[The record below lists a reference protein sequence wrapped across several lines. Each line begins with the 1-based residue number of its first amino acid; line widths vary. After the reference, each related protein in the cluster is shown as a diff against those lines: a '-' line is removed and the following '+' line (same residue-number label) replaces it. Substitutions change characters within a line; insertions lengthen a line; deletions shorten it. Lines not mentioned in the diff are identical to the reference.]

1 MIYSDWKFTKLHD
14 KSKRTLER
22 SISTQNI
29 TNAKQILN
37 KRKIKCPGFTPLNV
51 PRIKKNN
58 ETPKLIRSNSSYV
71 LIYDKLMKGIKCQQ
85 DPKSPSIYN
94 FIVKENNKL
103 NEVLLSR
110 ARNKNVLPKI
120 NLPRREII
128 FDYSV
133 NINGSP
139 EYFGE
144 KYNPHNFEL
153 SNHINRT
160 QRNING
166 TLFCH

>member
-1 MIYSDWKFTKLHD
+1 
-14 KSKRTLER
+14 
-22 SISTQNI
+22 
-29 TNAKQILN
+29 
-37 KRKIKCPGFTPLNV
+37 
-51 PRIKKNN
+51 
-58 ETPKLIRSNSSYV
+58 
-71 LIYDKLMKGIKCQQ
+71 MKGIKCQQ

-110 ARNKNVLPKI
+110 AKNKNVLPKI

>member
-1 MIYSDWKFTKLHD
+1 MINISCKSGKLFD
-14 KSKRTLER
+14 KSKRPLER
-22 SISTQNI
+22 SISSQNI
-29 TNAKQILN
+29 AKAKEIFY
-37 KRKIKCPGFTPLNV
+37 KRKTKCPGFTHLNV

-58 ETPKLIRSNSSYV
+58 EAPKLIRSNSSYV

-85 DPKSPSIYN
+85 QPKSPSIYN
-94 FIVKENNKL
+94 YIVKENNKL
-103 NEVLLSR
+103 KEILLSPPK
-110 ARNKNVLPKI
+110 NKDVLPKI
-120 NLPRREII
+120 NFPRREII